1 MSELRPHG
9 IKAEQSWPLPL
20 PTCWCVTDGRPGMEN
35 QTVGLAEAMG
45 LRPVIKRVVLK
56 TLWRIASPHITAF
69 KRYAMSERGDQ
80 LSPPWPDIL
89 IATGRPSIL
98 PALFVK
104 GQSGGRTFTVQLQD
118 PVSLRWRFDRI
129 VVPAHDGLSG
139 DNVIVMDGALH
150 RVTPEILAGAAAQW
164 ADRLAVPRPTIAVL
178 LGGNNSRY
186 RLGAEEMAALGQ
198 QLRALSAQGYGLLIT
213 PSRRTGDENM
223 AILEAALADCPA
235 FIWDGS
241 GENPYFGMLALADAL
256 IVTCDSVNM
265 ISEACSTGKPVHVL
279 SLPAQG
285 RRGSSERDKFTRFHR
300 RLEATGR
307 IRFFTGKIENW
318 SYEPLLEM
326 ERVSDLIRNAYLSRK
341 L

>member
-1 MSELRPHG
+1 M
-9 IKAEQSWPLPL
+9 
-20 PTCWCVTDGRPGMEN
+20 
-35 QTVGLAEAMG
+35 
-45 LRPVIKRVVLK
+45 
-56 TLWRIASPHITAF
+56 
-69 KRYAMSERGDQ
+69 
-80 LSPPWPDIL
+80 
-89 IATGRPSIL
+89 
-98 PALFVK
+98 
-104 GQSGGRTFTVQLQD
+104 QLQD

-300 RLEATGR
+300 RLEATER